1 MMLRAKKKT
10 SREVSLFEPIGT
22 DREGN
27 EINLL
32 DVMIQEQT
40 DVVEKMEQDR
50 KLGELY
56 GLMKSELSERE
67 RQVLNLRYGLTGGKE
82 VTQKQIGQLL
92 GISRS
97 YVSRI
102 EKRALLKMQM
112 GFQKLENKKA
122 ENQKVK
128 KSEARS

>member
-1 MMLRAKKKT
+1 MLRAKKKT